1 MLLRNMLILLV
12 VAAFGQGTATTHAVH
27 EKQGGECPG
36 AEDTFKEEDA
46 QSCTYSQLA
55 SQPFHQNHGFPV
67 RRSMLQVNKD
77 LQNASLLG
85 SFSKDEGNTT
95 GDAMVWLAKAET
107 MFVEYADAY
116 LRMLKPLYEKRP
128 YLITAVILTF
138 QLAVLTL
145 VFAFAG
151 MYWTQGEDMKAL
163 LQFGGKAVE
172 NPEKYFKMTFGELTA
187 MLGIPAFT
195 IFHFSDI
202 GLTGLQRRWSIL
214 ALALQSWIL
223 QIAALGLILEG
234 LRVYEKPP
242 MSMWLIAIATYLNML
257 AHLGELPVA
266 FLLLRYLHH
275 FHSKLADQAFGFII
289 CFVGGVLI
297 PCASIVVG
305 AFFLSTAKN
314 LCDLMMK
321 SVVFKFISNIDTWLT
336 TLNSRTN
343 AISGSVGPPP
353 SVYLPN
359 NRSFAKILNY
369 ILCLVPV
376 VPWAVT
382 VGLAATAVA
391 LRSRIG
397 TVLE

>member
-1 MLLRNMLILLV
+1 
-12 VAAFGQGTATTHAVH
+12 
-27 EKQGGECPG
+27 
-36 AEDTFKEEDA
+36 
-46 QSCTYSQLA
+46 
-55 SQPFHQNHGFPV
+55 
-67 RRSMLQVNKD
+67 MLQVNTG
-77 LQNASLLG
+77 LQNVSLVG
-85 SFSKDEGNTT
+85 SLDKDEGNTI
-95 GDAMVWLAKAET
+95 GDAMVWFSKVET
-107 MFVEYADAY
+107 TLIEHADAY
-116 LRMLKPLYEKRP
+116 LRMLKPFYENRP
-128 YLITAVILTF
+128 YVATAI
-138 QLAVLTL
+138 VLTL
-145 VFAFAG
+145 QLSILMLVIAFAG
-151 MYWTQGEDMKAL
+151 IYYTQGEDDLKAL
-163 LQFGGKAVE
+163 LLPAGKSVE
-172 NPEKYFKMTFGELTA
+172 TPQKYFKITFGELTT

-195 IFHFSDI
+195 VFHFSDI